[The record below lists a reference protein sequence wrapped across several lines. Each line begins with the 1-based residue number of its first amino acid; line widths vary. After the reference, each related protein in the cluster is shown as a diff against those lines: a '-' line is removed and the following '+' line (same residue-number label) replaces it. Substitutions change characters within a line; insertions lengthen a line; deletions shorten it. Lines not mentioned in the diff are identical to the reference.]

1 MELPPLSALRVFDAA
16 SRQLSFTRAAE
27 TLGMTQAAVSYQI
40 KLLEERLGGQLFLR
54 KPKGLE
60 LTELGRRYAGPT
72 ADAFDML
79 REAFSGRSGQPETM
93 SISTVNTIA
102 SNWLSHRLGRFQMDH
117 PELAVRLETDD
128 KITDFARQDVDVA
141 LRYGFGDWDGLVSVE
156 LFTSDLTPMLSPAI
170 LEKSGPITAPEDIV
184 PLHWL
189 NNMHR
194 SWTRWLGQMGV
205 PHHSCTPR
213 RRFEMESQLHLS
225 RSVLAGDGVAMLNP
239 RFFRFELATGAL
251 IQPFA
256 ECWRSEKS
264 YWLVYPHA
272 RRNRPA
278 IKAFQR
284 FLRAEIA
291 AEDAAL
297 PAETASAAIRAAE
310 LSAALTLR
318 SSHHRR

>member
-93 SISTVNTIA
+93 SISTINTIA

-156 LFTSDLTPMLSPAI
+156 LFTSDLTPMYAPSLLDRFGPVNTPA
-170 LEKSGPITAPEDIV
+170 DII
-184 PLHWL
+184 PLPWL
-189 NNMHR
+189 NNTHRGWDHWLRMHDIAE
-194 SWTRWLGQMGV
+194 L
-205 PHHSCTPR
+205 SCTISR
-213 RRFEMESQLHLS
+213 RIEFEAQSHLG
-225 RSVLAGDGVAMLNP
+225 RAALAGEGVALLNP
-239 RFFRFELATGAL
+239 RFFRFELATGLL
-251 IQPFA
+251 IQPFKS
-256 ECWRSEKS
+256 CWSSEKS

-284 FLRAEIA
+284 FVLDEIA
-291 AEDAAL
+291 AENAAM
-297 PAETASAAIRAAE
+297 AA
-310 LSAALTLR
+310 
-318 SSHHRR
+318 

>member
-72 ADAFDML
+72 SDAFDLL

-93 SISTVNTIA
+93 SISTINTIA
-102 SNWLSHRLGRFQMDH
+102 SNWLSHRLGRFQIQH
-117 PELAVRLETDD
+117 PALAVRLLTDD

-141 LRYGFGDWDGLVSVE
+141 LRYGSGDWDGLVSQR
-156 LFTSDLTPMLSPAI
+156 LFAAELTPLLSPSLLAQY
-170 LEKSGPITAPEDIV
+170 GPLNSPADII
-184 PLHWL
+184 PLPWL
-189 NNMHR
+189 NNTHR
-194 SWTRWLGQMGV
+194 GWDGWLRMNGI
-205 PHHSCTPR
+205 S
-213 RRFEMESQLHLS
+213 EMCCALS
-225 RSVLAGDGVAMLNP
+225 RRVEFEAQSHLGRAALAGEGVALLDP
-239 RFFRFELATGAL
+239 RFFRFELATGSL
-251 IQPFA
+251 IQPFRS
-256 ECWRSEKS
+256 CWRAEKS

-284 FLRAEIA
+284 FLLDEIA
-291 AEDAAL
+291 AEDAAM
-297 PAETASAAIRAAE
+297 AA
-310 LSAALTLR
+310 
-318 SSHHRR
+318 

>member
-72 ADAFDML
+72 SDAFDLL
-79 REAFSGRSGQPETM
+79 RETFSGRSGQPETM
-93 SISTVNTIA
+93 SISTINTIA
-102 SNWLSHRLGRFQMDH
+102 SNWLSHRLGRFQIQH
-117 PELAVRLETDD
+117 PALAVRLLTDD

-141 LRYGFGDWDGLVSVE
+141 LRYGSGDWDGLVSQR
-156 LFTSDLTPMLSPAI
+156 LFAAELTPLLSPS
-170 LEKSGPITAPEDIV
+170 LLSQYGPLNSPADII
-184 PLHWL
+184 PLPWL
-189 NNMHR
+189 NNTHR
-194 SWTRWLGQMGV
+194 GWDGWLRMNGI
-205 PHHSCTPR
+205 S
-213 RRFEMESQLHLS
+213 EMCCALS
-225 RSVLAGDGVAMLNP
+225 RRVEFEAQSHLGRAALAGEGVALLDP
-239 RFFRFELATGAL
+239 RFFRFELATGTL
-251 IQPFA
+251 IQPFRS
-256 ECWRSEKS
+256 CWRAEKS

-284 FLRAEIA
+284 FLLDEIA
-291 AEDAAL
+291 AEDAAM
-297 PAETASAAIRAAE
+297 AA
-310 LSAALTLR
+310 
-318 SSHHRR
+318 